1 MSICYQR
8 NDEICRI
15 TFSVNKSRKR
25 LIVCRPKH
33 EFLKRPIRHL
43 QFNWNYYL
51 GHSSLVNY
59 LAQVING
66 IKLSHSILLHI
77 SFGIDQLSRAVSR
90 PSKEFIFFI
99 WVPSLN
105 WHQLSQKKSWNFEK
119 KVLWKIWKHTMIFCF
134 LPNEKCNKIGWN
146 RFFFHIY
153 HSG

>member
-1 MSICYQR
+1 MPFPEKHEIGRITFSVNKSRKRLIVFSYFLVKKCQNNAKIMSICYQR

-51 GHSSLVNY
+51 GNSSLVNY

-77 SFGIDQLSRAVSR
+77 SFGIDQGVFPDLSKN
-90 PSKEFIFFI
+90 PFFFI
-99 WVPSLN
+99 RVPYLN
-105 WHQLSQKKSWNFEK
+105 W
-119 KVLWKIWKHTMIFCF
+119 
-134 LPNEKCNKIGWN
+134 P
-146 RFFFHIY
+146 
-153 HSG
+153 

>member
-1 MSICYQR
+1 MPFPEEHEIGRITFSVNKSLRRLIVFSCCFSVKKCQNNAKIMSICYQR

-59 LAQVING
+59 LARGDIWK
-66 IKLSHSILLHI
+66 KLTHPTLLHFT
-77 SFGIDQLSRAVSR
+77 FGRGTMSTMKNI
-90 PSKEFIFFI
+90 
-99 WVPSLN
+99 
-105 WHQLSQKKSWNFEK
+105 
-119 KVLWKIWKHTMIFCF
+119 KVGF
-134 LPNEKCNKIGWN
+134 LTFKRKT
-146 RFFFHIY
+146 Y
-153 HSG
+153 TK